1 MTDLIDRTE
10 ALAKVDEII
19 GQYASYKTWV
29 VRSEL
34 ETIPSV
40 EAIPIVTILAEADR
54 QEKIGYTQT
63 ADVLRRLADPDQ
75 CDGNWRADK

>member
-1 MTDLIDRTE
+1 MSDLIDRGDALE
-10 ALAKVDEII
+10 AVTNNRQMFKAVLAVKD
-19 GQYASYKTWV
+19 
-29 VRSEL
+29 
-34 ETIPSV
+34 IPSV
-40 EAIPIVTILAEADR
+40 EAIPTVTILAEADR